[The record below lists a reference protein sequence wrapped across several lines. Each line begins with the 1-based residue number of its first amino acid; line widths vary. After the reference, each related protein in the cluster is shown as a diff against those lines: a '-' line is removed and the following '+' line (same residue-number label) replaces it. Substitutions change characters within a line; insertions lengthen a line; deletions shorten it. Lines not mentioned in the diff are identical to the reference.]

1 MKQNVVI
8 LGIELSSSNC
18 SVALLYNGQITELS
32 SSVSVLKSQKILS
45 MIDQIL
51 KQHSVS
57 GDQLTAL
64 AFGAGPGS
72 FTGLKIASCIVQ
84 GLHLTWQK
92 PIIKISTL
100 WGLALQGYQQFG
112 IDYIIPCIDAKMGQ
126 VYYGIYKTI
135 ENDIPLPIQQDA
147 VIEPGKLSTP
157 NQSTILVVG
166 DGADIVKNALSINTE
181 NNVASQYS
189 IQYVCASSIVKLAE
203 YCYKRDSGIVFNNDA
218 EPIYLKLY
226 D

>member
-1 MKQNVVI
+1 MDRNVVI

-32 SSVSVLKSQKILS
+32 SSFGVLKSQKILA

-51 KQHSVS
+51 KQHSLS
-57 GDQLTAL
+57 ADQLTAL

-84 GLHLTWQK
+84 GLHLVWQK

-112 IDYIIPCIDAKMGQ
+112 TDYIISCIDAKMGQ
-126 VYYGIYKTI
+126 IYQGVYKGNNGIL
-135 ENDIPLPIQQDA
+135 LPIQEDA
-147 VIEPGKLSTP
+147 IIEAEKFSMP
-157 NQSTILVVG
+157 NQSSILVIG
-166 DGADIVKNALSINTE
+166 DGADIVKNIAGQFGCSVKYIT
-181 NNVASQYS
+181 
-189 IQYVCASSIVKLAE
+189 QYVRASSIVKLAQ
-203 YCYKRDSGIVFNNDA
+203 YCYNRDSGIVFNNDA